1 MYHFNFKLSGN
12 EFDWVSFD
20 GSNKLYCEALCNV
33 GQFNRLIAS
42 VSNCCCCT
50 VARESRFVTTRQF
63 ASNYNYKLPTVF
75 YIADE
80 RNSIQLKLRRGACI
94 SSQKKKSRAWRASVT
109 AISAPH
115 LSPLLRPA
123 LPKLALVSQSLPVW
137 DRRVAQQLE
146 ASITVK
152 VCGGNE
158 NALYLP
164 TIWRKFQGK
173 CWSRSLRTHDLL
185 PRKTMGKGELL
196 LARLGSSCPLG
207 GEGGY
212 DVSPSRP
219 WGMSFAQGRERP
231 WGEWRGKGR
240 DARPTELIATTAH
253 LAYMSSCTLN
263 RFKYSL
269 SNLSIMKQI

>member
-33 GQFNRLIAS
+33 GQFDRLIAS

-94 SSQKKKSRAWRASVT
+94 SSQNKKSRAWRASVT

-137 DRRVAQQLE
+137 DRSSRLPLQLKLMIVE
-146 ASITVK
+146 KMRMLSISLPS
-152 VCGGNE
+152 GE
-158 NALYLP
+158 NSRANAD
-164 TIWRKFQGK
+164 QGV
-173 CWSRSLRTHDLL
+173 WGHMTFSQ
-185 PRKTMGKGELL
+185 G
-196 LARLGSSCPLG
+196 
-207 GEGGY
+207 
-212 DVSPSRP
+212 RP
-219 WGMSFAQGRERP
+219 WE
-231 WGEWRGKGR
+231 KGNSYW
-240 DARPTELIATTAH
+240 PG
-253 LAYMSSCTLN
+253 
-263 RFKYSL
+263 
-269 SNLSIMKQI
+269 